1 MRRKVSVSLESRREA
16 VKARSGECGLKGR
29 PVHAGHPRAL
39 RLLILK
45 NLKSLPRV
53 MFASYGLR
61 GLQGSPGRG
70 TASLQMHM
78 LPHAP
83 DNPPPQGWAAS
94 RPQGAL
100 PSMRLAWPGR
110 GSFVRLL
117 PPIQEFFLKC
127 IPASGV
133 ASLQSSLVQ
142 WFENSPLEIW
152 NRFEGS

>member
-16 VKARSGECGLKGR
+16 VKARSGECSLKGR
-29 PVHAGHPRAL
+29 PVHAAHPRAL

-83 DNPPPQGWAAS
+83 DNPPAPGLS
-94 RPQGAL
+94 CFPTPGS
-100 PSMRLAWPGR
+100 PSLYAPGLAWPG
-110 GSFVRLL
+110 LL
-117 PPIQEFFLKC
+117 CAASPSHTRVLPEVHSGFRSRFSPEFLGAVVWK
-127 IPASGV
+127 
-133 ASLQSSLVQ
+133 Q
-142 WFENSPLEIW
+142 PLGDLE
-152 NRFEGS
+152 